1 MLNIIGDLGNG
12 SYGRV
17 DNKSYLSLQYLVS
30 GDNNTYRVLKINAKM
45 HSIQSSMIIRNLIKL
60 SLSLCGISD
69 VFIQAIK
76 PAMLLIDHDQ
86 YFIEQVA
93 DKRIKL
99 AN

>member
-1 MLNIIGDLGNG
+1 M
-12 SYGRV
+12 
-17 DNKSYLSLQYLVS
+17 QYLVS

>member
-1 MLNIIGDLGNG
+1 
-12 SYGRV
+12 
-17 DNKSYLSLQYLVS
+17 
-30 GDNNTYRVLKINAKM
+30 M

-76 PAMLLIDHDQ
+76 PAMFLIDHDQ